1 MKNPSLIKK
10 KASRYFIK
18 QKGDDSYELDTEKI
32 DRNEKYDGLLAIA
45 TNAANLSHE
54 QVLEQYKLLFQI
66 EHTFRTFKS
75 HLQTRPIFHWTNK
88 RIEGHICLCYMAYT
102 LQYWVLKKLSNFPI
116 AITENILR
124 KMLDSMQVSLLQ
136 HNDKRIYLRSAQQPY
151 EAKLQQA
158 LGIKPLPS
166 IIATSSL
173 LSYL

>member
-1 MKNPSLIKK
+1 
-10 KASRYFIK
+10 
-18 QKGDDSYELDTEKI
+18 
-32 DRNEKYDGLLAIA
+32 
-45 TNAANLSHE
+45 
-54 QVLEQYKLLFQI
+54 
-66 EHTFRTFKS
+66 
-75 HLQTRPIFHWTNK
+75 
-88 RIEGHICLCYMAYT
+88 MAYT